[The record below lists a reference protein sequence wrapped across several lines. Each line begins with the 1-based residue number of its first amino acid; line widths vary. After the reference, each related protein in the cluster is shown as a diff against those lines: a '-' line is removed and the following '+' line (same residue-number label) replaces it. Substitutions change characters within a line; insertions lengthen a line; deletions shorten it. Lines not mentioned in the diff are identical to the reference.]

1 MADRK
6 NDTGALFRNDA
17 KRDAKDRDYSG
28 QAMVGGV
35 EYWVSGYVNTS
46 QKSGTKYLGLT
57 FKPKEAKP
65 APKPEPGSDWL
76 DEAPPPSGPSG
87 GDLNDRIPF
96 APM

>member
-6 NDTGALFRNDA
+6 DNSGALFRNDA

-28 QAMVGGV
+28 QAMIGGV
-35 EYWVSGYVNTS
+35 EYWVSGYVNVS
-46 QKSGTKYLGLT
+46 QKTGMKYLGLT
-57 FKPKEAKP
+57 FKPKEAKA

-76 DEAPPPSGPSG
+76 DDPSPPSGPGG
-87 GDLNDRIPF
+87 GDFDDRIPF